1 MFVIWWKYGHNN
13 NNYNDGEVCRKV
25 HSSSGAVLMQT
36 GVEEAKRAV
45 SLWVDPASQLR
56 AQKCSQ
62 FCFHWS
68 PSFRDIWS
76 VGDSFLSLLLSTL
89 FCPFLLLFFLSRL
102 SSRVLFKRLEQCNFK
117 HKEKSEEKESKS
129 SQLVTKKKHLQAK
142 NLAKHLGTTVM
153 VLMMRQSSWSGCSI
167 ILWGYEQQ
175 IERVVRMVTRWLQ
188 WKWWTNQWGMALDMV
203 IQWRLEDMTNHWE

>member
-1 MFVIWWKYGHNN
+1 MP
-13 NNYNDGEVCRKV
+13 E
-25 HSSSGAVLMQT
+25 SSFFFWRSINANS

-142 NLAKHLGTTVM
+142 HLAKNLGAMVM
-153 VLMMRQSSWSGCSI
+153 ILMMITLMMRRALNMIFRQHYGVMNNHRESG
-167 ILWGYEQQ
+167 EADNK
-175 IERVVRMVTRWLQ
+175 RVGWVVVDKRGAQRVHDQL
-188 WKWWTNQWGMALDMV
+188 
-203 IQWRLEDMTNHWE
+203 